1 MNPKYYIHMTYEQ
14 LFNDINKATR
24 NEECHDSVISRLQ
37 TKYEALQNSISN
49 HGNSSMLEKV
59 PKLKHICENIISTIQ
74 LVYANRHADAYHLL
88 YDTYFNDNVIS
99 FLKTY
104 TLKLDTPLYRMRSAD
119 TYVQYTK
126 DTIDEM
132 YHVPFELR
140 YKVGNDRYNISGIP
154 TFYLSSSIYGCWE
167 EIQRTNLDFANTSLF
182 KPTRDLLFL
191 DMTMP
196 STKKNIHI
204 TDILALP
211 LIIASRL
218 EVQRVGEKFIPE
230 YIIPQLAMECLI
242 AARNND
248 DEDVSKMIGIRY
260 ESIHRNRRDLLFNEV
275 DKDDIFIN
283 YAIPPFTILERG
295 VCPKIKQLFEFWG
308 NTSWA
313 EIRYKNV
320 DITAYKPK
328 THYELSV
335 YGIMEA
341 RLNLLSPGMLTYH
354 ARNIGGIPPGAL
366 TI

>member
-1 MNPKYYIHMTYEQ
+1 MTYEQ
-14 LFNDINKATR
+14 LFYYINDAKQK
-24 NEECHDSVISRLQ
+24 EGHHDSVISRLRIR
-37 TKYEALQNSISN
+37 YEALQKFISN
-49 HGNSSMLEKV
+49 HGNSPLLKKV
-59 PKLKHICENIISTIQ
+59 PKLKQICENIISTIQ
-74 LVYANRHADAYHLL
+74 LVYENRHADACHLL
-88 YDTYFNDNVIS
+88 YDTYFDDNVIPLLRTYS
-99 FLKTY
+99 LK
-104 TLKLDTPLYRMRSAD
+104 KDTPLYRMRSAD

-182 KPTRDLLFL
+182 KPTRELLFL
-191 DMTMP
+191 DMTIP
-196 STKKNIHI
+196 SIKKNIHV
-204 TDILALP
+204 TDIMALP

-218 EVQRVGEKFIPE
+218 EVQRVGENFIPE

-242 AARNND
+242 TARNND
-248 DEDVSKMIGIRY
+248 DEDITKMIGIRY
-260 ESIHRNRRDLLFNEV
+260 ESIHRNKRDLLFNEV

-283 YAIPPFTILERG
+283 YAIPPFTILDRG
-295 VCPKIKQLFEFWG
+295 VCPKIKQLFDFWG

-313 EIRYKNV
+313 EIKYKNV
-320 DITAYKPK
+320 DISAYKPK

-341 RLNLLSPGMLTYH
+341 RLNLIPPGMLTYH
-354 ARNIGGIPPGAL
+354 TRKIGGIPSGAL

>member
-1 MNPKYYIHMTYEQ
+1 MLMTYEQ
-14 LFNDINKATR
+14 LFYYINKAKQK
-24 NEECHDSVISRLQ
+24 EDHHDSVISRLQ
-37 TKYEALQNSISN
+37 IRYEALQDFISN
-49 HGNSSMLEKV
+49 HGDSSMLKNV
-59 PKLKHICENIISTIQ
+59 PKLKQICENIISTIQ
-74 LVYANRHADAYHLL
+74 LVYANRHADACHLL
-88 YDTYFNDNVIS
+88 YDTYFDDKVIS
-99 FLKTY
+99 LLKTY
-104 TLKLDTPLYRMRSAD
+104 SLKKDTPLYRMRSAD

-126 DTIDEM
+126 ETIDEM

-182 KPTRDLLFL
+182 KPTRELLFL
-191 DMTMP
+191 DMTIP
-196 STKKNIHI
+196 SIKKSMHV
-204 TDILALP
+204 TDIMALP

-248 DEDVSKMIGIRY
+248 DKNIKKMIGIRY
-260 ESIHRNRRDLLFNEV
+260 ESIHRNKRDLLFNEV

-283 YAIPPFTILERG
+283 YAIPPFTISDRG
-295 VCPKIKQLFEFWG
+295 VCPIIQKLFEFWG

-313 EIRYKNV
+313 EIKYKNV
-320 DITAYKPK
+320 DISAYKPK

-335 YGIMEA
+335 FGIMEA
-341 RLNLLSPGMLTYH
+341 RLNLIPPGMLTYRT
-354 ARNIGGIPPGAL
+354 RNIGGIPPGAL
-366 TI
+366 KI